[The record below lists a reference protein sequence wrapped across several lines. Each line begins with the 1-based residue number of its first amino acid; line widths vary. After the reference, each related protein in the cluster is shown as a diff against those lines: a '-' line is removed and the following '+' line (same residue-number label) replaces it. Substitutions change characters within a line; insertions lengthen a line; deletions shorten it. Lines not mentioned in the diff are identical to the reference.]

1 MVVFI
6 NMNINDKTLNLI
18 LRRVSPEY
26 LEMEFTE
33 CLDTISNKC
42 SINLKESGSI
52 VPLVT
57 FRNTILSMTID
68 GIHNILVYTLP
79 NELQWYDDVFYVL
92 RKYYDERIEE
102 RYDLIKRKYG
112 INESVIKILREE
124 TIQDNLSRMI
134 RTIGIKKT
142 AKAVGS
148 VERLIKILNFDG
160 EDLNEFIYQYLK
172 EEYHPD
178 YNWGPELH
186 DFYNEEVKK
195 YGSVDFYINDEISYD
210 YELIFGDG
218 VLGISSS
225 VCEPLYHLFEYKWV
239 PIFKTWFEEN
249 TGLEV
254 NEMVVTDNEQ
264 PNLVNRFE
272 F

>member
-1 MVVFI
+1 MFFSFPRRDLIFEVFI
-6 NMNINDKTLNLI
+6 VMKVII
-18 LRRVSPEY
+18 
-26 LEMEFTE
+26 TE
-33 CLDTISNKC
+33 SK
-42 SINLKESGSI
+42 
-52 VPLVT
+52 
-57 FRNTILSMTID
+57 F
-68 GIHNILVYTLP
+68 
-79 NELQWYDDVFYVL
+79 
-92 RKYYDERIEE
+92 
-102 RYDLIKRKYG
+102 
-112 INESVIKILREE
+112 
-124 TIQDNLSRMI
+124 
-134 RTIGIKKT
+134 
-142 AKAVGS
+142 
-148 VERLIKILNFDG
+148 VEGILNY
-160 EDLNEFIYQYLK
+160 LNANFY
-172 EEYHPD
+172 PD